1 MNAHSDKES
10 LRRIMRQVRTSR
22 SSVEH
27 ARRSQAICKHLS
39 EVPEVVHARRVF
51 AYWPMV
57 DRGEVDIRPWL
68 RQAQD
73 RGCEIWLPIVEG
85 SRIRH
90 RRFVS
95 EDELKPGS
103 FGQLEP
109 TGMPEEPE
117 EYPELVIVPGLAA
130 DSRGNRLGYGGGFY
144 DRFLATLPLGD
155 EGSLVVMP
163 IFAQHVIERVPIQA
177 DDIPVHKLVTEDGTC
192 DCTK

>member
-1 MNAHSDKES
+1 MNARPDKES
-10 LRRIMRQVRTSR
+10 LRRMMREARASR
-22 SSVEH
+22 SPEEH
-27 ARRSQAICKHLS
+27 ARRSQAICKNLS
-39 EVPEVVHARRVF
+39 EVPAIAHARRVF

-68 RQAQD
+68 RQSRD
-73 RGCEIWLPIVEG
+73 RGCEIWLPVVEG
-85 SRIRH
+85 NRIRH

-109 TGMPEEPE
+109 TGIPEEPE
-117 EYPELVIVPGLAA
+117 GYPEIVIVPGLAA
-130 DSRGNRLGYGGGFY
+130 DRRGNRLGYGGGFY

-163 IFAQHVIERVPIQA
+163 VIAQHVIERVPKQA
-177 DDIPVHKLVTEDGTC
+177 GDIPVHKLVTEDGAY